1 MLESGLVPWGEGA
14 HRRGGGGIEGVARG
28 KSPFR
33 QRFSFSPSWAMSVT
47 LRPGSPLL
55 SSSPL
60 SLDSGSISESD
71 FTWPGP
77 FCANCKA
84 LFFVIIIF
92 FFFFGIQNLLTGKSV
107 LEVGEAYFLLHAKA
121 ITGCPGRGPRMCA
134 HRRSSS
140 LPCALEKCVQLSAW
154 SRPGGGNANQATLGS
169 VL

>member
-33 QRFSFSPSWAMSVT
+33 QRFSFSPSWAMSVA

-92 FFFFGIQNLLTGKSV
+92 FFFFWNPKS
-107 LEVGEAYFLLHAKA
+107 LDRKIGA
-121 ITGCPGRGPRMCA
+121 GGWRGLFPPPCESHYGLSGPEPTHVCA
-134 HRRSSS
+134 QT
-140 LPCALEKCVQLSAW
+140 VQLPSLCLGKV
-154 SRPGGGNANQATLGS
+154 RPAVSLEPARRR
-169 VL
+169 